1 MHEPFILQLLQ
12 MAERWAGA
20 AGSTLV
26 HRKDFTATVFSVT
39 RRPEERALL
48 AAAVEL
54 YDLVGAAPE
63 GVKVMQALGFAPHAG
78 ALPEQ
83 HDLEARW
90 LEWCATR
97 QTWPQPPRADSST
110 K

>member
-1 MHEPFILQLLQ
+1 MSEPLMLQLLQ

-20 AGSTLV
+20 AGTTLLA
-26 HRKDFTATVFSVT
+26 RKHFTATTFSVT

-54 YDLVGAAPE
+54 YDLVGATPE
-63 GVKVMQALGFAPHAG
+63 GAHVMRSLELEPDAG

-90 LEWCATR
+90 LEWCAK
-97 QTWPQPPRADSST
+97 RATHGPSAGE
-110 K
+110 

>member
-1 MHEPFILQLLQ
+1 MHEPFVLQLLE

-20 AGSTLV
+20 AGSTLQF
-26 HRKDFTATVFSVT
+26 RKHFTATTFSVT

-54 YDLVGAAPE
+54 YDLVGATPE
-63 GVKVMQALGFAPHAG
+63 GAHVMRALGLEPDAG

-83 HDLEARW
+83 HDLEARFS
-90 LEWCATR
+90 EWAAERLTR
-97 QTWPQPPRADSST
+97 PGSGTE
-110 K
+110 KG

>member
-20 AGSTLV
+20 AGSTL
-26 HRKDFTATVFSVT
+26 HFRKHFTATTFSVT

-54 YDLVGAAPE
+54 YDMVGATPE
-63 GVKVMQALGFAPHAG
+63 GAHVMRSLELEPDAG
-78 ALPEQ
+78 ALLEQ

-97 QTWPQPPRADSST
+97 RVHGQAPHAGQSEG
-110 K
+110 